1 MNITIEQKEP
11 CLIDLHIG
19 LPPEYFEKE
28 WRRIENEYQKSADMP
43 GFRKGKAPRSSIE
56 KKYARDIRLD
66 VIEHLTEVSIKK
78 ALEEQQIKTLQDPEI
93 KKTALLNDHS
103 FCLLVT
109 VMTHPEV
116 KLEASDYS
124 ELEVIVEQRKYN
136 AEKMT
141 QDFLETMQQQL
152 PEYINIEDRG
162 LIMGDIALI
171 DYDWDTKG
179 SEHLDTL
186 EDNPTFDESFISDYD
201 EWHEMGEKKE
211 YIPGFSK
218 ALLSMKPD
226 EVRKFKITFPH
237 DFHEK
242 RLRGATV
249 FYEVTL
255 YAINV
260 KEILSIDDNLAN
272 AIMPGHTLEELK
284 QEANDSLQ
292 NLFEKNLEEEAKD
305 ILREKVIDKIP
316 CDLPLAF
323 VLKMKEG
330 MIDDFIEKCQ
340 DDELSSEEIELAV
353 EDFEPVAEEAA
364 VRELRW
370 MFIAQAIAEK
380 ESLEL
385 TQEEFIGYM
394 EEIAEE
400 GGLSLEDFLWEV
412 KDNGEFS
419 IFYGKAMEEKV
430 LEFIYS
436 QAKIVNVPAT
446 LLGKILNRKSKKLKK

>member
-28 WRRIENEYQKSADMP
+28 WRRIGNEYQKFADMP

-78 ALEEQQIKTLQDPEI
+78 ALEEQQIKILQDPEI
-93 KKTALLNDHS
+93 KKTALLNYHS

-316 CDLPLAF
+316 CDIPLAF

-370 MFIAQAIAEK
+370 MFVAQAIAEK

-394 EEIAEE
+394 EKIAEE